1 MRGWYSDLAGWW
13 GCTVVKWYGG
23 KGGVVSSDPWANNQ
37 TEEANKILY
46 SILEKVTF

>member
-1 MRGWYSDLAGWW
+1 MRGWYSDLTGWW
-13 GCTVVKWYGG
+13 GCTVVRWYGG